1 MVKISPGAADPA
13 AEEEL
18 ILSGSEESALTAPE
32 AEAAPVSGAAAVR
45 ENMARLRKIGH
56 VPWKKDFKTNWVIY
70 CLFIPVLVW
79 LILFHYLPIGF
90 SIPLAFKDY
99 KDYLGIFNSPWN
111 GWENFKYLF
120 TGGGVGGSEFLLAL
134 RNTFAI
140 GGLNLTIGFI
150 VPVLFALLVSQLR
163 FKKYKRVCQMLSYLP
178 NFVASVVIVQ
188 IMQNLLD
195 RDGALTMMFHNLFG
209 APNTNWLADDTPAFW
224 GWYIL
229 FSVWQGFGYG
239 SITYVS
245 AISNISEDLY
255 EAAAIDGAN
264 RWQMMWKI
272 TLPGIMPLILMLWLL
287 QIGVVFKVGFDR
299 TFLLYNASTNAD
311 VCDTLFSY
319 TMRMTLNG
327 NLGIATVSSL
337 FQSIVGTVL
346 MLFGNWISRKSAGV
360 SMF

>member
-1 MVKISPGAADPA
+1 M
-13 AEEEL
+13 
-18 ILSGSEESALTAPE
+18 
-32 AEAAPVSGAAAVR
+32 
-45 ENMARLRKIGH
+45 
-56 VPWKKDFKTNWVIY
+56 
-70 CLFIPVLVW
+70 
-79 LILFHYLPIGF
+79 
-90 SIPLAFKDY
+90 
-99 KDYLGIFNSPWN
+99 
-111 GWENFKYLF
+111 
-120 TGGGVGGSEFLLAL
+120 
-134 RNTFAI
+134 
-140 GGLNLTIGFI
+140 
-150 VPVLFALLVSQLR
+150 
-163 FKKYKRVCQMLSYLP
+163 
-178 NFVASVVIVQ
+178 
-188 IMQNLLD
+188 
-195 RDGALTMMFHNLFG
+195 
-209 APNTNWLADDTPAFW
+209 LADDTPAFW

-337 FQSIVGTVL
+337 FQSVVGTVL